1 MTASRVLFRIALGGT
16 GLSILCAMGLAL
28 LNVISFAT
36 VYLIELSPSLRD
48 IRSVRDAER
57 LFDSVC
63 MTFPRTF
70 DGALS
75 DSLLVAADCGS
86 ECGLISK

>member
-1 MTASRVLFRIALGGT
+1 MTAPKVIFRIAIGGT
-16 GLSILCAMGLAL
+16 GLSILCAMGLL
-28 LNVISFAT
+28 LLSVVSFAT
-36 VYLIELSPSLRD
+36 VYLTELSPSLRD
-48 IRSVRDAER
+48 IRSARDAER

-75 DSLLVAADCGS
+75 DSLLVAADWGS
-86 ECGLISK
+86 ECGMISK